1 MHMSLPRGATS
12 LPASARAAADV
23 SGLRGCPICGSHQL
37 VEFSGRPHARC
48 AICNSLERHRKLA
61 RSQTALLEHGEGRH
75 ALEAGPLNPRVF
87 GDYLRARGWRYTSI
101 DQSRRGNPV
110 DPRDTSFVDVEVDL
124 CDLVPFADGSLA
136 LVMAQHVIEE
146 IVDFQRAFAE
156 IARVLCAD
164 GAALLEIP
172 FDPALPRSQSQ
183 PPAAFGNVWRFG
195 AELPELAREHFGEVD
210 VLCYREGRHRG
221 QLFICRP

>member
-1 MHMSLPRGATS
+1 
-12 LPASARAAADV
+12 V
-23 SGLRGCPICGSHQL
+23 SGQGCSICGSHEL

-48 AICNSLERHRKLA
+48 ALCNSLERHRKLA
-61 RSQTALLEHGEGRH
+61 RSQSALLEHGEGRC
-75 ALEAGPLNPRVF
+75 ALEVGPLSPRVF

-101 DQSRRGNPV
+101 DQSLKGNPV
-110 DPRDTSFVDVEVDL
+110 DPRDTSFVDVELDL
-124 CDLVPFADGSLA
+124 CHLEPFADDSVQ
-136 LVMAQHVIEE
+136 LVIAQHVIEE

-164 GAALLEIP
+164 GTALLEIP
-172 FDPALPRSQSQ
+172 FDAALPRSQSQ

-195 AELPELAREHFGEVD
+195 AELPDLARQHFSEVD

-221 QLFICRP
+221 HLFSCRP

>member
-1 MHMSLPRGATS
+1 
-12 LPASARAAADV
+12 V
-23 SGLRGCPICGSHQL
+23 SEPLACPICGSREL

-48 AICNSLERHRKLA
+48 AVCDSLERHRKLA
-61 RSQTALLEHGEGRH
+61 RSQAALLEHGAGRH
-75 ALEAGPLNPRVF
+75 ALEVGPLNPRVF
-87 GDYLRARGWRYTSI
+87 GEYLRARGWRYTSI
-101 DQSRRGNPV
+101 DQSTQGNPV

-124 CDLVPFADGSLA
+124 CHLAPFADGSVA

-146 IVDFQRAFAE
+146 IVDFQQAFAE
-156 IARVLCAD
+156 IARVLSAD

-195 AELPELAREHFGEVD
+195 AELPDLAREHLAEVD
-210 VLCYREGRHRG
+210 VLSYREGRHRG
-221 QLFICRP
+221 HLFICRA

>member
-1 MHMSLPRGATS
+1 MEVGGTLF
-12 LPASARAAADV
+12 
-23 SGLRGCPICGSHQL
+23 CPICGSHQL
-37 VEFSGRPHARC
+37 VEFCGRPQARC
-48 AICNSLERHRKLA
+48 AVCNSLERHRKLA
-61 RSQTALLEHGEGRH
+61 RSQAALLQHGEGRH
-75 ALEAGPLNPRVF
+75 ALEVGPLSPRVF

-101 DQSRRGNPV
+101 DQSRQGNPV

-124 CDLVPFADGSLA
+124 CNLVPFADGSLA

-172 FDPALPRSQSQ
+172 FDPALSRSQSQ

-195 AELPELAREHFGEVD
+195 AELPELAREHFAEVD

>member
-1 MHMSLPRGATS
+1 
-12 LPASARAAADV
+12 
-23 SGLRGCPICGSHQL
+23 

-48 AICNSLERHRKLA
+48 AVCNSLERHRKLA
-61 RSQTALLEHGEGRH
+61 RSQAALLDRGAGRH
-75 ALEAGPLNPRVF
+75 ALEVGPLSPRVF
-87 GDYLRARGWRYTSI
+87 GDHLRARGWRYTSI
-101 DQSRRGNPV
+101 DQSMQGNPV

-124 CDLVPFADGSLA
+124 CHLTPFADESVQ

-146 IVDFQRAFAE
+146 IVDFQQAFAE
-156 IARVLCAD
+156 IARVLSAD

-172 FDPALPRSQSQ
+172 FDPALPRSRSQ

-195 AELPELAREHFGEVD
+195 AELPDLARQHFGEVD

-221 QLFICRP
+221 HLFICRP

>member
-1 MHMSLPRGATS
+1 
-12 LPASARAAADV
+12 
-23 SGLRGCPICGSHQL
+23 

-48 AICNSLERHRKLA
+48 AVCNSLERHRKLV
-61 RSQTALLEHGEGRH
+61 RSQAALLDRGAGRH
-75 ALEAGPLNPRVF
+75 VLEVGPLSPRVF
-87 GDYLRARGWRYTSI
+87 GDYLRARGWHYTSI
-101 DQSRRGNPV
+101 DQSMRGNPV
-110 DPRDTSFVDVEVDL
+110 DPRDTSFVDIEVDL
-124 CDLVPFADGSLA
+124 CHLESFAESSVQ

-146 IVDFQRAFAE
+146 IVDFQQAFVE
-156 IARVLCAD
+156 IGRVLSAD

-195 AELPELAREHFGEVD
+195 AELPDLAREHFGEVD

-221 QLFICRP
+221 HLFICRP